1 VSVALIIEFT
11 APIWIVLY
19 LRFIKKKSV
28 PSSMWWGIAFAFSGL
43 LLISQIWSGSS
54 LHPLGVFVA
63 FLDALALALYFI
75 FADRLSQT
83 RTSLSLITWGMS
95 VAAIFFA
102 LILPW
107 WNFPFEFLTNTY
119 SLQGEL
125 SNYTAPG
132 WALILWIVVI
142 GTVIPYLLTVTGIRE
157 LSASTSSVIGMI
169 EPIFAGVIAWWL
181 LSEAFTTIQLIGCAV
196 VLFGIYLADKA
207 RKVASK
213 S

>member
-1 VSVALIIEFT
+1 
-11 APIWIVLY
+11 
-19 LRFIKKKSV
+19 
-28 PSSMWWGIAFAFSGL
+28 MWWGIAFAFSGL

-95 VAAIFFA
+95 VAAIFWA

-132 WALILWIVVI
+132 WA
-142 GTVIPYLLTVTGIRE
+142 
-157 LSASTSSVIGMI
+157 
-169 EPIFAGVIAWWL
+169 
-181 LSEAFTTIQLIGCAV
+181 
-196 VLFGIYLADKA
+196 
-207 RKVASK
+207 
-213 S
+213 

>member
-1 VSVALIIEFT
+1 
-11 APIWIVLY
+11 VLY

-28 PSSMWWGIAFAFSGL
+28 PATMWWGIAFAFSGL

-63 FLDALALALYFI
+63 FLDALSLALYFI

-95 VAAIFFA
+95 VAAIFWA

-125 SNYTAPG
+125 SNYSAPG

-142 GTVIPYLLTVTGIRE
+142 GTVIPYLLTVTAIRE

-181 LSEAFTTIQLIGCAV
+181 LSEAFTSIQLIGCAV

-207 RKVASK
+207 RNMASK